1 MPVHHGRVM
10 SPRDVPCCSP
20 SGSKSERRCHVRR
33 GTQMDIRPHCR
44 RVAEYIQRLKR
55 SVAIEMKPDA
65 VLFRRSRDQR
75 MPRRDD
81 VDVVTA
87 GGN

>member
-1 MPVHHGRVM
+1 
-10 SPRDVPCCSP
+10 
-20 SGSKSERRCHVRR
+20 
-33 GTQMDIRPHCR
+33 
-44 RVAEYIQRLKR
+44 
-55 SVAIEMKPDA
+55 MKPDA